1 MLLVRP
7 NLTELL
13 LEVTNEEIEI
23 IAKDVFTKTRMKG
36 QTEYINIQNHVEF
49 IFLKKNTSNACNY
62 HRTKHN
68 YTFEKRINL
77 SNTI

>member
-36 QTEYINIQNHVEF
+36 QTEYINIQNHVKF
-49 IFLKKNTSNACNY
+49 ICLKKKIPRMPVIITEQNIIIHS
-62 HRTKHN
+62 
-68 YTFEKRINL
+68 KRG
-77 SNTI
+77 ST